1 MGFFWNV
8 YFISKLVLFVRHTI
22 GLNFGLNFGLALLLI
37 VPLPLR
43 WMRWLRQLLAIP
55 AGAALLYYD
64 SFLPSFARVW
74 SQVSNVGQFDS
85 GYLLELAARFVNPNA
100 VVAAVVAMILLAVL
114 GRWVRLSTFV
124 MLALCGVPLWM
135 QVQTL
140 STRMM
145 TANAAAGAPV
155 ARSASSAATAGSVAV
170 GNGSGFRPDAML
182 TAFFQQE
189 ATRRVNFLTPSPEA
203 PPDFD
208 VIMLH
213 ICSLSWDDLDFAKQS
228 NHPLLARFDVVFK
241 NFSSAASYSGPAAIR
256 VLRAGCGQQRH
267 ADLYQPAA
275 PGCLLFEDLKQ
286 AGFVPQIAMN
296 HDGRFD
302 DFIGAVKAN
311 FGVPNVAPMATNGV
325 AVGMRAFDDSPIL
338 DDYAV
343 LSKWFATRQAAAPQ
357 PVALYYN
364 TISLHDGNR
373 LPNNRASSME
383 TYPIRLKNLLDQVDR
398 LETLISQSGRKAV
411 LVFIPEH
418 GGATHGDELQVAGLR
433 EIPTYAISRVP
444 VGVKLIGMTAANPVQ
459 KVIEA
464 PSSYLAM
471 AQLLANFV
479 QKSPFTAGRDLNEL
493 TKNLPTTDFV
503 AENAETLVV
512 RHDQTDWMRGPDGV
526 WLEGG
531 KK

>member
-22 GLNFGLNFGLALLLI
+22 GLNFELNFGLALLL
-37 VPLPLR
+37 VMPLPKR

-85 GYLLELAARFVNPNA
+85 GYLLELAARFVNPNV
-100 VVAAVVAMILLAVL
+100 VVAAVVAMILLALL

-124 MLALCGVPLWM
+124 LIALCVVPLWIHA
-135 QVQTL
+135 QTL
-140 STRMM
+140 SARIMSVGM
-145 TANAAAGAPV
+145 ASPVSESSRVGGGTA
-155 ARSASSAATAGSVAV
+155 T
-170 GNGSGFRPDAML
+170 GFRPDAML
-182 TAFFQQE
+182 TAFFQKE
-189 ATRRVNFLTPSPEA
+189 ATRRVSFSTPAPEA

-256 VLRAGCGQQRH
+256 VLRAGCGQPRH
-267 ADLYQPAA
+267 TDLYQPAA
-275 PGCLLFEDLKQ
+275 PGCLLFQDLQQ

-311 FGVPNVAPMATNGV
+311 FGVPNVVPMATNGV

-343 LSKWFATRQAAAPQ
+343 LSKWFSTRQAAAPQ

-383 TYPIRLKNLLDQVDR
+383 TYPIRLKNLLDQIDR
-398 LETLISQSGRKAV
+398 LESLIRQSGRKAV
-411 LVFIPEH
+411 LVFVPEH

-512 RHDQTDWMRGPDGV
+512 RHGQADWMRGPDGV